1 MIDRVGAAHRRA
13 DCVLSYATA
22 IVLTGLVVWTKFD
35 PYTVN
40 QQSEFWIPSEVAVT
54 PAAAVFAPS
63 YAYAEVDQSECLAEA
78 LYYEARG
85 EGTEGEKAVAEVVL
99 QRTRDANYPHT
110 ICGVVYEGV
119 QPNRKDCQFSF
130 ACDGALRKPKE
141 RGTWQHVRLLA
152 DKIVSG
158 AIKLAGETGHAI
170 AYHSIDVDPAWADEM
185 IETAQIG
192 NHIFYRRD
200 RNRIAVNAAA
210 PDSEP
215 DAEDVPQKIQDISE
229 READNTPAKIQDIT
243 DVSKEVHSE
252 VQTSNAVGQGA

>member
-1 MIDRVGAAHRRA
+1 MIDRVEEAHRRA
-13 DCVLSYATA
+13 DCVLNYATA

-35 PYTVN
+35 PCTIN
-40 QQSEFWIPSEVAVT
+40 QQTDVLIPSQIAVT

-63 YAYAEVDQSECLAEA
+63 YSYAEVDQSECLAEA

-141 RGTWQHVRLLA
+141 RGTWEHVRVLA
-152 DKIVSG
+152 EKIVTG
-158 AIKLAGETGHAI
+158 AVKLAGETGHAI
-170 AYHSIDVDPAWADEM
+170 AYHSVDVDPVWAGEM

-200 RNRIAVNAAA
+200 PNRFAVSAA
-210 PDSEP
+210 
-215 DAEDVPQKIQDISE
+215 DAEPQREADNGLQKIQDIS
-229 READNTPAKIQDIT
+229 DG
-243 DVSKEVHSE
+243 SKEVHSE
-252 VQTSNAVGQGA
+252 VQASNAVGQGA

>member
-1 MIDRVGAAHRRA
+1 MIDRVEVAHRRA
-13 DCVLSYATA
+13 DCVLHYATA

-35 PYTVN
+35 PYTIN
-40 QQSEFWIPSEVAVT
+40 QQTDILIPSQIAVT

-63 YAYAEVDQSECLAEA
+63 YSYAEVDQSECLAEA

-141 RGTWQHVRLLA
+141 RGTWQNVRLLA
-152 DKIVSG
+152 DKIVTG
-158 AIKLAGETGHAI
+158 AVKLAGQTGHAI
-170 AYHSIDVDPAWADEM
+170 AYHSVDVDPAWADEM
-185 IETAQIG
+185 VETAQIG

-200 RNRIAVNAAA
+200 PNRIAVSAAEADPEREADNAL
-210 PDSEP
+210 
-215 DAEDVPQKIQDISE
+215 QKIQDI
-229 READNTPAKIQDIT
+229 ADG
-243 DVSKEVHSE
+243 SKEVHSE
-252 VQTSNAVGQGA
+252 VQASNAVGQGA

>member
-1 MIDRVGAAHRRA
+1 MIDQVEVAHRRA
-13 DCVLSYATA
+13 DCGLYYAAA
-22 IVLTGLVVWTKFD
+22 IVLTGLVVWTKCD

-40 QQSEFWIPSEVAVT
+40 RQTEFLIPPAVAVT

-63 YAYAEVDQSECLAEA
+63 RSYAEADQSECLAEA

-119 QPNRKDCQFSF
+119 QPNNKSCQFSF

-141 RGTWQHVRLLA
+141 RGTWQHVLVLA
-152 DKIVSG
+152 DRIVSG
-158 AIKLAGETGHAI
+158 AVKLAGETGHAI
-170 AYHSIDVDPAWADEM
+170 AYHSVDVDPYWAGEM
-185 IETAQIG
+185 VETVQIG

-200 RNRIAVNAAA
+200 PNRFAERIAERV
-210 PDSEP
+210 
-215 DAEDVPQKIQDISE
+215 SE
-229 READNTPAKIQDIT
+229 R
-243 DVSKEVHSE
+243 VSYETSQTVEDTTGGSQEVHSE
-252 VQTSNAVGQGA
+252 VQAANAVGQGA